1 MTHEEYTIV
10 KDELFLTFG
19 ILPILK
25 YELVRLVLT
34 DNTVVIGYVNP
45 RTDRYSLWI
54 DDISV
59 VKQNPLKICKRT
71 AEYKPNRISNLQI
84 ILSEYNDNIATVPL
98 SSVELL
104 ETESVTYYCEDI
116 FKENESYSITRVRT
130 NILIKILEV
139 FDDNRTLA
147 IELTDGSFKD
157 LSYMLHNVPE
167 TYDSEKTYVIHAND
181 IKTDVEI
188 SSLCIDIKNMPKPI
202 SNEDIIFDFPTAIK
216 YLLEGKKV
224 CPKNWVDNHSDEYF
238 IYDKD
243 TCRIFNE
250 KGIMLDIMQFSNL
263 KEWKI
268 VE

>member
-10 KDELFLTFG
+10 KDELFLKFD
-19 ILPILK
+19 ILPTLK

-59 VKQNPLKICKRT
+59 VKQNPPKIFKRIT
-71 AEYKPNRISNLQI
+71 EYKPNRINNLQI
-84 ILSEYNDNIATVPL
+84 ILSEYNDNIVTVPL
-98 SSVELL
+98 SSFELF
-104 ETESVTYYCEDI
+104 ETKSVTYYRESI
-116 FKENESYSITRVRT
+116 FKEDESYSIARAGK
-130 NILIKILEV
+130 NICIKILEV
-139 FDDNRTLA
+139 LDNNRELV
-147 IELTDGSFKD
+147 IELTNGSFRD
-157 LSYMLHNVPE
+157 LSYMLHNIPE
-167 TYDSEKTYVIHAND
+167 EYDSEKTYVIHVAD

-202 SNEDIIFDFPTAIK
+202 SNEDITFDFPTAIK

-224 CPKNWVDNHSDEYF
+224 CPKNWTDNHSDEYF

>member
-10 KDELFLTFG
+10 KDELFLKID
-19 ILPILK
+19 ILPTLK
-25 YELVRLVLT
+25 YELVRLVLN
-34 DNTVVIGYVNP
+34 DNIVVIGYVNP

-54 DDISV
+54 DDVSV
-59 VKQNPLKICKRT
+59 IKQNPLKICKRT
-71 AEYKPNRISNLQI
+71 TEYKPNRINNLQI

-98 SSVELL
+98 SSFQLL
-104 ETESVTYYCEDI
+104 ETKSVTYYGESI
-116 FKENESYSITRVRT
+116 FKENESYSITRART

-139 FDDNRTLA
+139 FDDNQALA
-147 IELTDGSFKD
+147 IELTDGSFRD
-157 LSYMLHNVPE
+157 LSYMLHNIPE
-167 TYDSEKTYVIHAND
+167 EYDSEKTYVIHAND

-188 SSLCIDIKNMPKPI
+188 SSLCIDIENMPKSI

-224 CPKNWVDNHSDEYF
+224 CPKNWVDNHSNDYF